1 MSDVRRMSGMALIEA
16 LTCAYGVPV
25 AGDDEGGRRFAAL
38 LRDYR
43 GRLGLRQQD
52 VADKSG
58 VSLSTI
64 NRWERGDVVN
74 PKPDEVR
81 AVCRVLHLPPIKAVV
96 ALGYVEAET
105 LDELPELPQYQ
116 PTTLEIIEL
125 LENPAVPAEVKRA
138 AISYV
143 RFLSNEVQSEGGT
156 AAAS

>member
-1 MSDVRRMSGMALIEA
+1 MTPIEA

-25 AGDDEGGRRFAAL
+25 AGDDDGGRRFAAL
-38 LRDYR
+38 LRQYR
-43 GRLGLRQQD
+43 GRIDGLRQID

-64 NRWERGDVVN
+64 SRWERGDVVN

-81 AVCRVLHLPPIKAVV
+81 AVCRVLNLPPIKAAV

-105 LDELPELPQYQ
+105 PDELPESPQYQ